1 MARLRSPAL
10 ARFRTLAKPDN
21 HPLIKQPPHYRCPRS
36 WMLTRH
42 ISDLSIY
49 NPDTTLDMDSIAHAL
64 YLHEAEVGGP
74 TPPPAPA
81 PLWLS
86 QQARQ

>member
-1 MARLRSPAL
+1 
-10 ARFRTLAKPDN
+10 
-21 HPLIKQPPHYRCPRS
+21 
-36 WMLTRH
+36 MLTRH